1 MTEPGAGRV
10 GKFPGIQL
18 MSAAR
23 AAEESRGLR
32 LLVLHGSRARGTAHG
47 LSDWDFAYLADSD
60 FDPDAL
66 LGRLSE
72 ELASDSIDL
81 ADLSRASGLLRFKAA
96 SDGFLLFEREPGL
109 FDRFRLD
116 AITAWCD
123 MEPILSRAYEAQLT
137 RRAR

>member
-1 MTEPGAGRV
+1 MTEPGGRRV
-10 GKFPGIQL
+10 RKFPSIQL
-18 MSAAR
+18 TSAAR
-23 AAEESRGLR
+23 AAGESRGLR

-47 LSDWDFAYLADSD
+47 LSDWDFAYLSDPD

-66 LGRLSE
+66 LARLSE

-123 MEPILSRAYEAQLT
+123 MEPILGRAYEAQLT
-137 RRAR
+137 RLAR